1 MKNLMKS
8 YNPFLSLRVFRL
20 MVSILMV
27 SVVMIQPLSTVVSS
41 LTDENTELY
50 SLDGEEE
57 SGEESEEESE
67 EEIKYDD
74 QIITGFSN
82 NDFGLDTKLNGD
94 FLAHHSSEFHVG
106 VITPPPDFS

>member
-50 SLDGEEE
+50 SPLYWSMEQYSCLDAFVNLL
-57 SGEESEEESE
+57 S
-67 EEIKYDD
+67 
-74 QIITGFSN
+74 
-82 NDFGLDTKLNGD
+82 KLLSQAVYLHPPNPWPAHVYLFAPYGSHLRL
-94 FLAHHSSEFHVG
+94 FRRLA
-106 VITPPPDFS
+106 PDR